1 MSKNILNKLEKK
13 IGSNLK
19 VEPIFKDENKSF
31 LLINFLKKQ
40 RYLNSNEVLEI
51 LKINFDH
58 EKPIGYALI
67 KEQKEIVGFLGTIF
81 SKRHINDKIIEHCY
95 LHSWIVLEQHRLEA
109 FKLILPIIK
118 KKIFISTFSP
128 IKTLEGLYKKLGF
141 EEINFFSTFAFTL
154 SFLSVKKNNITLNE
168 EKSFFE
174 KYLLSNEKILLNDHI
189 STNTKK
195 IFIYFNE
202 NINDNIFLIVKKK
215 TKKFLFPVLEIIY
228 VSNLDKFKQHQ
239 EIIGSQLLKRFKT
252 IFFKISSLENEIFSK
267 NIFFKKNIKKKA
279 YFLNKPSNF
288 KFNVLYSEFL
298 R

>member
-1 MSKNILNKLEKK
+1 MNKDIINKLEKK
-13 IGSNLK
+13 INSNLK
-19 VEPIFKDENKSF
+19 VEPIFRDENKSY
-31 LLINFLKKQ
+31 LLISFLKKQ
-40 RYLNSNEVLEI
+40 RFLNSNEVLEI

-81 SKRHINDKIIEHCY
+81 SKRLIKDEIIEHCY
-95 LHSWIVLEQHRLEA
+95 LHSWIVSEQHRLEA

-118 KKIFISTFSP
+118 KKIFVSTFSP

-141 EEINFFSTFAFTL
+141 EEINFFSTFVFSL
-154 SFLSVKKNNITLNE
+154 SFLNIKKNNIILNE

-174 KYLLSNEKILLNDHI
+174 KYLLNSEKILLKDHI
-189 STNTKK
+189 TTNTKK
-195 IFIYFNE
+195 IFIYFDQ

-215 TKKFLFPVLEIIY
+215 TKKLFFPTLEIIY
-228 VSNLDKFKQHQ
+228 VSNLNKFKQHQ
-239 EIIGSQLLKRFKT
+239 EIIGLQLLKRFKT
-252 IFFKISSLENEIFSK
+252 IFFKINSLENEIFSK
-267 NIFFKKNIKKKA
+267 NIFFKKNVKKKA

-298 R
+298 K